1 MMKSRNTKANNF
13 EAVRKWAL
21 KQFSLGD
28 SSIHGPDHWERVYE
42 NGVMLAGKTP
52 GADVRVVKLFS
63 LLHDCRR
70 ENNNYDPDHGRRAA
84 EELEPIN
91 GSLLH
96 LSDIQLELLV
106 QACSGHA
113 DGITSSNPTIGCCWD
128 ADRLELP
135 RAGIKPRAQFLSTA
149 AARNLI

>member
-1 MMKSRNTKANNF
+1 MKFSSTKANNL
-13 EAVRKWAL
+13 EAVRKWAK
-21 KQFSLGD
+21 KQYSLGD
-28 SSIHGPDHWERVYE
+28 SSIHGPEHWEKVFE

-52 GADVRVVKLFS
+52 GADVLVVKLFS

-70 ENNNYDPDHGRRAA
+70 ENDHYDPDHGRRAA
-84 EELEPIN
+84 GELQRIN

-96 LSDIQLELLV
+96 LSDNQLVLLE

-113 DGITSSNPTIGCCWD
+113 DGYTSSNPTIGCCWD

-135 RAGIKPRAQFLSTA
+135 RAGIKPRAQFLSTE